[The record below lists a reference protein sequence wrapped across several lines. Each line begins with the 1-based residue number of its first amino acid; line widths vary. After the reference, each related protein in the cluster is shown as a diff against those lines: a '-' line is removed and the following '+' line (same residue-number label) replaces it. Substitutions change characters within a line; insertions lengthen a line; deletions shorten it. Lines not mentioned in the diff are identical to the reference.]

1 MKKALA
7 IGLAPLVAV
16 SAIALGALPAL
27 AQSEFGSKELIE
39 AAEKEGQIT
48 YYTAN
53 FAEVEQEVIKEFNK
67 RFPKIKV
74 AMVRAPGG
82 QLITRIKTEAAAG
95 KLAAD
100 VVNHSDRG
108 LMLELADLFQD
119 YTPPNAADYRPD
131 ALVSP
136 KLWPG
141 VTLGWAIAY
150 NTQLVKNAP
159 KTWMDLT
166 KPEYKGKQIGQ
177 VVGPSGGTTWTRVMF
192 EHQVLGE
199 DYWQK
204 QAALGIQLYPSG
216 APTSDALVRGEIS
229 IAPLLYNIIYT
240 KIVEGAPAEAI
251 FAPEGVPIIPYADG
265 VTKTSKS
272 PNAAKLFMNWR
283 LSKEGQA
290 FQIAKLGNITSLKEP
305 PSFPKG
311 WDPKVIKVW
320 VPNFKEFESLREPWL
335 EQWNKTYGYRQ

>member
-1 MKKALA
+1 MLA
-7 IGLAPLVAV
+7 
-16 SAIALGALPAL
+16 
-27 AQSEFGSKELIE
+27 
-39 AAEKEGQIT
+39 
-48 YYTAN
+48 
-53 FAEVEQEVIKEFNK
+53 
-67 RFPKIKV
+67 
-74 AMVRAPGG
+74 
-82 QLITRIKTEAAAG
+82 
-95 KLAAD
+95 
-100 VVNHSDRG
+100 
-108 LMLELADLFQD
+108 LADLFQD

-166 KPEYKGKQIGQ
+166 KPEYKDKQIGQ
-177 VVGPSGGTTWTRVMF
+177 VVGPSGGTTWTRIMF
-192 EHQVLGE
+192 ERQVLGE
-199 DYWQK
+199 DYWAK
-204 QAALGIQLYPSG
+204 QAALGIALFPSG
-216 APTSDALVRGEIS
+216 APLPIRWCAARSRSRRCSTTSSTPRSSRARRPRRSSRPRACRSSPTPTALPS
-229 IAPLLYNIIYT
+229 P
-240 KIVEGAPAEAI
+240 
-251 FAPEGVPIIPYADG
+251 
-265 VTKTSKS
+265 SKS

-290 FQIAKLGNITSLKEP
+290 FQIAKLGNITSMKEP

-320 VPNFKEFESLREPWL
+320 VPNFDQFEKLREPWL

>member
-1 MKKALA
+1 MKRRSVLA
-7 IGLAPLVAV
+7 GLA
-16 SAIALGALPAL
+16 GAAASWTLPAA
-27 AQSEFGSKELIE
+27 AQDEFGFKDQV
-39 AAEKEGQIT
+39 ATAEKEGSLT

-53 FAEVEQEVIKEFNK
+53 FAEVEQEVIKAFNK

-82 QLITRIKTEAAAG
+82 QLIQRIKTEAAAG

-119 YTPPNAADYRPD
+119 YSPPNAKDYRPD

-150 NTQLVKNAP
+150 NTELVKNPP

-166 KPEYKGKQIGQ
+166 KAEYKGKKIGQ
-177 VVGPSGGTTWTRVMF
+177 VVGPSGGTTWTRIMF
-192 EHQVLGE
+192 ERQVLGE

-204 QAALGIQLYPSG
+204 QAALGIALYPSG

-265 VTKTSKS
+265 IPKTAKS
-272 PNAAKLFMNWR
+272 PNAARLFMNWR
-283 LSKEGQA
+283 LSREGQTFA
-290 FQIAKLGNITSLKEP
+290 IKSLGNITSMKEP
-305 PSFPKG
+305 PAFPKG

-320 VPNFKEFESLREPWL
+320 VPKFDEFEKLRAGWL
-335 EQWNKTYGYRQ
+335 EEWNKTYGYRQ

>member
-1 MKKALA
+1 MKRRTMMA
-7 IGLAPLVAV
+7 G
-16 SAIALGALPAL
+16 IAGAAASWALPAS
-27 AQSEFGSKELIE
+27 AQSEFGPKDLVD
-39 AAEKEGQIT
+39 AAEKEGALT

-53 FAEVEQEVIKEFNK
+53 FAETEQEVIKAFNK

-74 AMVRAPGG
+74 SMVRAPGG

-108 LMLELADLFQD
+108 LMLELQDLFQD
-119 YTPPNAADYRPD
+119 YTPPNAADYRTD

-136 KLWPG
+136 KFWPG
-141 VTLGWAIAY
+141 VTLGWCIAY
-150 NTQLVKNAP
+150 NTQLVKNPP

-177 VVGPSGGTTWTRVMF
+177 VVGPSGGTTWTRIMF
-192 EHQVLGE
+192 ERQVLGE
-199 DYWQK
+199 DYWKK
-204 QAALGIQLYPSG
+204 QADLGITLYPSG
-216 APTSDALVRGEIS
+216 APTSDSLVRGEIS

-251 FAPEGVPIIPYADG
+251 FAPEGVPIVPYADG
-265 VTKTSKS
+265 VPKSSKS
-272 PNAAKLFMNWR
+272 PNAARLFMNWR
-283 LSKEGQA
+283 LSKEGQT
-290 FQIAKLGNITSLKEP
+290 FQIEKLGNITSMKEP
-305 PSFPKG
+305 PLLPKG

-320 VPNFKEFESLREPWL
+320 VPEFKQFESLRDKWMED
-335 EQWNKTYGYRQ
+335 WNKTYGYRQ

>member
-1 MKKALA
+1 MKTKTMMLAALA
-7 IGLAPLVAV
+7 AAFAGAPAM
-16 SAIALGALPAL
+16 
-27 AQSEFGSKELIE
+27 AQQEKYGSKEVIE
-39 AAEKEGQIT
+39 AAEKEGSLT

-53 FAEVEQEVIKEFNK
+53 FTEVEQEVVKEFNK
-67 RFPKIKV
+67 TFPKIKV
-74 AMVRAPGG
+74 AIVRAPGG

-100 VVNHSDRG
+100 VVDHSDRG
-108 LMLELADLFQD
+108 LMKDIENLFAD

-131 ALVSP
+131 ALMSP
-136 KLWPG
+136 KFWPG

-150 NTQLVKNAP
+150 NTQLVKNPP
-159 KTWMDLT
+159 KSWADLT
-166 KPEYKGKQIGQ
+166 KPEYNNKQIGQ

-192 EHQVLGE
+192 ERQVLGE
-199 DYWQK
+199 DYWAK
-204 QAALGIQLYPSG
+204 QAATKPILYPSG
-216 APTSDALVRGEIS
+216 APTSDSLVRGEIS

-265 VTKTSKS
+265 ITKTSKS

-290 FQIAKLGNITSLKEP
+290 FAITKLGNITSMKEP
-305 PSFPKG
+305 PAFPKG
-311 WDPKVIKVW
+311 WDPKTVKVW
-320 VPNFKEFESLREPWL
+320 VPKNDEFESLRDKWL
-335 EQWNKTYGYRQ
+335 EEWNKTYGYRQ

>member
-1 MKKALA
+1 MKRRSMMT
-7 IGLAPLVAV
+7 G
-16 SAIALGALPAL
+16 IAGAAASWALPAS
-27 AQSEFGSKELIE
+27 AQNEFGPKDLVD
-39 AAEKEGQIT
+39 AAEKEGALT

-53 FAEVEQEVIKEFNK
+53 FAETEQEVIKAFNK
-67 RFPKIKV
+67 RFPKIKIS
-74 AMVRAPGG
+74 MVRAPGG

-108 LMLELADLFQD
+108 LMLELQDMFQD
-119 YTPPNAADYRPD
+119 YAPPNAADYRPD

-136 KLWPG
+136 KFWPG
-141 VTLGWAIAY
+141 VTLGWCIAY

-177 VVGPSGGTTWTRVMF
+177 VVGPSGGTTWTRIMF
-192 EHQVLGE
+192 ERQVLGE
-199 DYWQK
+199 DYWKK
-204 QAALGIQLYPSG
+204 QADLGISLFPSG
-216 APTSDALVRGEIS
+216 APTSDSLVRGEIS

-251 FAPEGVPIIPYADG
+251 FAPEGVPIVPYADG
-265 VTKTSKS
+265 IPKTSKS
-272 PNAAKLFMNWR
+272 PNAARLFMNWR

-290 FQIAKLGNITSLKEP
+290 FQIDKLGNISSMKEP
-305 PSFPKG
+305 PALPKG

-320 VPNFKEFESLREPWL
+320 VPDFKQFESLRDKWL
-335 EQWNKTYGYRQ
+335 EEWNKTYGYRQ

>member
-1 MKKALA
+1 MKRRTMMT
-7 IGLAPLVAV
+7 G
-16 SAIALGALPAL
+16 IAGAAASWALPAS
-27 AQSEFGSKELIE
+27 AQTEFGPKELVD
-39 AAEKEGQIT
+39 AAEKEGALT

-53 FAEVEQEVIKEFNK
+53 FAETEQEVIKAFNK
-67 RFPKIKV
+67 RFPKIKIS
-74 AMVRAPGG
+74 MVRAPGG

-108 LMLELADLFQD
+108 LMLELQDMFQD

-131 ALVSP
+131 ALVHP
-136 KLWPG
+136 KFWPG
-141 VTLGWAIAY
+141 VTLGWCIAY

-166 KPEYKGKQIGQ
+166 KDEYKNKQIGQ
-177 VVGPSGGTTWTRVMF
+177 VVGPSGGTTWTRIMF
-192 EHQVLGE
+192 ERQVLGE
-199 DYWQK
+199 DYWKK
-204 QAALGIQLYPSG
+204 QAALGITLYPSG
-216 APTSDALVRGEIS
+216 APTSDSLVRGEIS

-240 KIVEGAPAEAI
+240 KIVEGAPCEAI

-265 VTKTSKS
+265 IPKTSKS

-283 LSKEGQA
+283 LSKEGQT
-290 FQIAKLGNITSLKEP
+290 FQIEKLGNISSMKEP
-305 PSFPKG
+305 PALPKG

-320 VPNFKEFESLREPWL
+320 VPEFKQFEALRDKWMDD
-335 EQWNKTYGYRQ
+335 WNKTYGYRQ